1 METTTLQSPQPL
13 FPLKNWVKT
22 AREFSWSMDLSL
34 SVPSGSSAITSAR
47 HGPFITPACVSRC
60 QLRVGRL
67 FTVYKLFAFMR
78 SRNVIFIVR
87 FVHSCL
93 QFGHFDGDSVTCR
106 KHVRLTFAEIR

>member
-47 HGPFITPACVSRC
+47 HGPFITPAHVSRK

-67 FTVYKLFAFMR
+67 FTVYKLL
-78 SRNVIFIVR
+78 S
-87 FVHSCL
+87 VHALKQHNFYCPICTLVLAIWSL
-93 QFGHFDGDSVTCR
+93 
-106 KHVRLTFAEIR
+106 